1 MRAARALTAALLPA
15 AFLVGDGSARSS
27 AAMLRPLAGSKVA
40 FTRGLRYGLPEDPK
54 RASVHV
60 LDLTRSRQTRLG
72 GELDG
77 RPRWSPDG
85 TLIAFSTEEG
95 DIYVVRPDGTGRRR
109 ITSADE
115 PGRGGGTSGPEWSP
129 DGTKLA
135 IIKGGQLRVV
145 DVATRKWQLRAEAT
159 YMWYPTWS
167 PDGKWI
173 AFVAVITGRSATYAV
188 SVERPRSLRLLDG
201 HAGLD
206 LSWSPDG
213 SALVSHDVA
222 PSCCGWSVYVTPV
235 DGSGRQRVADG
246 FLYGGRPWS
255 PDGRKIVYKPLH
267 AGGLYVMSGL
277 YVMNRDGSGQTKATS
292 DGGDSEPSWSA
303 DGTSIVF
310 VRGGP
315 RPGLFAVKPDGTG
328 ETRLNEDAYERD
340 NRIMEPEWQPLAA
353 ALSMSSQ
360 TRRQTR
366 AAGALRYTI
375 KVKNRGSAQAEQ
387 VVVRV
392 RLPRSA
398 DVVGRQ
404 PAGACTGGR
413 NLVCRFRRIAPN
425 AAATVAF
432 AVRLR
437 REGLARTRVSA
448 STTTFEPNRSD
459 NELEIRTASTH

>member
-1 MRAARALTAALLPA
+1 MRVARALTAALLPA
-15 AFLVGDGSARSS
+15 AFLVGDGFARSS
-27 AAMLRPLAGSKVA
+27 AATLRPLAGSKVA

-109 ITSADE
+109 ITSVDK

-145 DVATRKWQLRAEAT
+145 DVATRKWQLLVAAT
-159 YMWYPTWS
+159 YVSSPTWS

-173 AFVAVITGRSATYAV
+173 AFNGVIAQHAATYAV

-201 HAGLD
+201 HAGPD

-213 SALVSHDVA
+213 SALVSHDLA
-222 PSCCGWSVYVTPV
+222 PGCCGWSVYVTPV

-246 FLYGGRPWS
+246 YLYGGRPWS
-255 PDGRKIVYKPLH
+255 PDGSKIVYKPLR
-267 AGGLYVMSGL
+267 ASGLDVMSGL
-277 YVMNRDGSGQTKATS
+277 YVMNRDGSGQTKVTS

-303 DGTSIVF
+303 DGKSIVF
-310 VRGGP
+310 VRGWP
-315 RPGLFAVKPDGTG
+315 RPGLFAVRPDGTG
-328 ETRLNEDAYERD
+328 ETRLNEDAWERD
-340 NRIMEPEWQPLAA
+340 KLSMEPEWQPLAA

-366 AAGALRYTI
+366 AAGAVRYTI
-375 KVKNRGSAQAEQ
+375 KVRNRGSAQAEQ

-392 RLPRSA
+392 RPPRSA
-398 DVVGRQ
+398 QVAGRQ
-404 PAGACTGGR
+404 PAGACTGGP
-413 NLVCRFRRIAPN
+413 NLICRFRRIAPN
-425 AAATVAF
+425 AAATVAL

-437 REGLARTRVSA
+437 REGLARTRVSV